1 MSDLNLDKILN
12 IYNYF
17 DGIMITDE
25 KGVIK
30 YYTNFRTDV
39 YSLQLDQ
46 IVGKTVLE
54 IHPELTEEQ
63 STIMQV
69 LKTGQPIYDRV
80 EHLTTSHGDTVT
92 NICSTLPIMQGDKIV
107 GAIDFARSI
116 DDGRNQDI
124 QRRYINIPKLQNN
137 KDKLYHLDDIVTSST
152 KINEIKK
159 QIPMIA
165 NTDSAVMICGET
177 GTGKEMIAQ
186 SIHTSGV
193 RCGANFVSQNCAAI
207 PENLLESILFGT
219 ERGGFTGAEDKAGLF
234 EIANGELC
242 SWTRSIQ
249 WN

>member
-80 EHLTTSHGDTVT
+80 EHLTTDVYKRKGISTALLLYFQGFFGFRQTIRSH
-92 NICSTLPIMQGDKIV
+92 
-107 GAIDFARSI
+107 
-116 DDGRNQDI
+116 
-124 QRRYINIPKLQNN
+124 RRI
-137 KDKLYHLDDIVTSST
+137 
-152 KINEIKK
+152 
-159 QIPMIA
+159 
-165 NTDSAVMICGET
+165 SAPASC
-177 GTGKEMIAQ
+177 
-186 SIHTSGV
+186 
-193 RCGANFVSQNCAAI
+193 
-207 PENLLESILFGT
+207 
-219 ERGGFTGAEDKAGLF
+219 
-234 EIANGELC
+234 
-242 SWTRSIQ
+242 
-249 WN
+249 